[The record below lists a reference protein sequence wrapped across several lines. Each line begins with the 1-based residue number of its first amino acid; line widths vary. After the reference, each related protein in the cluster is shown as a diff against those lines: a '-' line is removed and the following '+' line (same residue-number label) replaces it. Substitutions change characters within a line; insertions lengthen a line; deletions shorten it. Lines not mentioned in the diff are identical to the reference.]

1 MPLRCEEDCR
11 AESVTEVLK
20 PLDLERKP
28 EFAKQI
34 RAYWMLKRQSRH
46 GVPLL
51 RRLFVCV

>member
-20 PLDLERKP
+20 PLDIERKP